1 MNLVG
6 FVNALLIN
14 INLIAGLNDPQTK
27 ITPVGF
33 LRMLYE
39 NNAATNINNLADLR
53 AGHTRD
59 IKVRYMQRGVE
70 SEVSSTDD
78 CEISIK
84 PEWKETTIPTTQ
96 FSKIG
101 IFISDEDMRKY
112 QEEASQ
118 TLAAGTPSAPLMRA
132 LYETLRVKINGLL
145 QKMDTNLVTAQN
157 SKWGKNI
164 AYGKNTAQTIAL
176 GATAGLNNGYVQ
188 LLADAQANEIAD
200 DLLVCGSGKVTQYDI
215 YQRIKNG
222 VDASGIASLP
232 LNAYYDPKAA
242 TIWGADHFGV
252 FAKGMI
258 GIVDW
263 CKNVGNYAGEK
274 GGSIFFT
281 LPMPLQVGDK
291 VLPITFDAQLKYEDC
306 PTEEHGRGWILL
318 ISKNYALF
326 NAPTDA
332 FAETDR
338 LNGMNGSLH
347 YVATDVDATQ
357 TVAPAANAVFTT
369 KAQA

>member
-1 MNLVG
+1 M
-6 FVNALLIN
+6 
-14 INLIAGLNDPQTK
+14 
-27 ITPVGF
+27 
-33 LRMLYE
+33 
-39 NNAATNINNLADLR
+39 
-53 AGHTRD
+53 
-59 IKVRYMQRGVE
+59 
-70 SEVSSTDD
+70 
-78 CEISIK
+78 
-84 PEWKETTIPTTQ
+84 
-96 FSKIG
+96 
-101 IFISDEDMRKY
+101 
-112 QEEASQ
+112 
-118 TLAAGTPSAPLMRA
+118 
-132 LYETLRVKINGLL
+132 
-145 QKMDTNLVTAQN
+145 
-157 SKWGKNI
+157 
-164 AYGKNTAQTIAL
+164 
-176 GATAGLNNGYVQ
+176 
-188 LLADAQANEIAD
+188 
-200 DLLVCGSGKVTQYDI
+200 
-215 YQRIKNG
+215 
-222 VDASGIASLP
+222 DASGIASLP

-306 PTEEHGRGWILL
+306 PTEDHGRGWILL